1 MRNSWVI
8 AGGIAVSLA
17 LAGCGRKG
25 STSAAVRTKA
35 FVSASPEI
43 KAIWE
48 AAVSGLKT
56 NDYVGS
62 QLALF
67 DLRTQ
72 TNLTTEQMTLV
83 EDTLKAASGR
93 MFDAA
98 ARGDTNAL
106 EAMKALRESSAIG
119 RMR

>member
-1 MRNSWVI
+1 VT
-8 AGGIAVSLA
+8 LA
-17 LAGCGRKG
+17 LAACGRKG
-25 STSAAVRTKA
+25 STSEAARTRA

-43 KAIWE
+43 KVNWE
-48 AAVSGLKT
+48 GAVSALKT

-67 DLRTQ
+67 NLRAQ

-106 EAMKALRESSAIG
+106 EAMRELHELRAIG